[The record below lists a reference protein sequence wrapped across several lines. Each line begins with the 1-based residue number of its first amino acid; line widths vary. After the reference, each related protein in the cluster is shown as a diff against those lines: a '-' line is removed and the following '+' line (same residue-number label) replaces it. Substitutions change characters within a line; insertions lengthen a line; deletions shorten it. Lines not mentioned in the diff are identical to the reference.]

1 MREQCVKP
9 EKTLRSQ
16 RLCKAKPFFADV
28 RVLERSEKTQQ
39 EENMKTVIRNGE
51 YLFVENLMFNDIEV
65 PERPHSDATFEN
77 GEWVIN
83 LDSYFSTT
91 DSDDASKFL
100 NDSDWKV
107 IRHRDQLALGVE
119 TSLTSDEYLALLQE
133 RQEARKKVINNV
145 N

>member
-1 MREQCVKP
+1 
-9 EKTLRSQ
+9 
-16 RLCKAKPFFADV
+16 
-28 RVLERSEKTQQ
+28 
-39 EENMKTVIRNGE
+39 MKTVIRNGE

-65 PERPHSDATFEN
+65 PERPHPDATFEN

-91 DSDDASKFL
+91 DSDDATKFL
-100 NDSDWKV
+100 NNSDWKV

-119 TSLTSDEYLALLQE
+119 TSLTSDEYLELLQE
-133 RQEARKKVINNV
+133 RQEARKKVINNA

>member
-1 MREQCVKP
+1 
-9 EKTLRSQ
+9 
-16 RLCKAKPFFADV
+16 
-28 RVLERSEKTQQ
+28 
-39 EENMKTVIRNGE
+39 MKTVIRNGE

-65 PERPHSDATFEN
+65 PERPHPDASFEN
-77 GEWVIN
+77 GEWVVN

-119 TSLTSDEYLALLQE
+119 TTLTSDEYLELLQE